1 MKLSTTGA
9 TRHMIEH
16 MDHVP
21 TDQMLHLS
29 YVRSSIVEVDPI
41 RAPQLFVIDYV
52 TPSLPT
58 TATTGCKRKSAS
70 TASSLAAM
78 PDCRRKVCKRATG
91 WITSA
96 SLQIPAVV
104 NYTFGLMCAYLLLL
118 PPNYPFPCPNG
129 RLLHQQQQTQQDELS
144 MPNWCNIDG
153 FSQIH
158 EYLEG
163 EATAMGLQTS
173 VLFDFAR
180 HCRCVGSNYAKLNI
194 FSFICFDNQP

>member
-1 MKLSTTGA
+1 M
-9 TRHMIEH
+9 
-16 MDHVP
+16 
-21 TDQMLHLS
+21 
-29 YVRSSIVEVDPI
+29 
-41 RAPQLFVIDYV
+41 

-104 NYTFGLMCAYLLLL
+104 NYTFGLMCAYLLL
-118 PPNYPFPCPNG
+118 PNYPFPCPNK
-129 RLLHQQQQTQQDELS
+129 RLMQHQQQQTQQDELS

-163 EATAMGLQTS
+163 GS
-173 VLFDFAR
+173 RFD
-180 HCRCVGSNYAKLNI
+180 GSPNVCAVRLCPPSIVDAWDPIMQN
-194 FSFICFDNQP
+194 